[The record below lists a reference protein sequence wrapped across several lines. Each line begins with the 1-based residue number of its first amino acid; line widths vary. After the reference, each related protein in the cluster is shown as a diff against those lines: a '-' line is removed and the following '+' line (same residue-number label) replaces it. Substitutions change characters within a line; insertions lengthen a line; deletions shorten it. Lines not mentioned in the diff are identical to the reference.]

1 MSDIVVAN
9 YIITLPPNAV
19 YTRPG
24 VTSTSISGALMR
36 LTLSQLQ
43 AEIASEVNIAA
54 GLGTYAIAVTQMSL
68 PKIVVHSVTTTTS
81 IEDDNETTS
90 VTTTSSLRQRPGITG
105 VAGRRTRP
113 HVFWR
118 IVAMFLVV
126 FYVLDVTCLT
136 PSP

>member
-43 AEIASEVNIAA
+43 AEIASEVDGAA

-68 PKIVVHSVTTTTS
+68 PKIVVFSVTTTT
-81 IEDDNETTS
+81 
-90 VTTTSSLRQRPGITG
+90 SLRQRPGITG
-105 VAGRRTRP
+105 VADRRTRP

-118 IVAMFLVV
+118 IVAMF
-126 FYVLDVTCLT
+126 
-136 PSP
+136 